1 MYVVDVIND
10 VDASGQPSV
19 ARYLA
24 RVTSKHVYENKGK
37 MCAYNNQ
44 TWQAVLRHD
53 RPTHPPTTTDSIA
66 GAAAPLKK
74 ESSFCSAVLEYIPP
88 LV

>member
-1 MYVVDVIND
+1 MYVVDVIDD

-37 MCAYNNQ
+37 MCAYKSRLGK
-44 TWQAVLRHD
+44 A
-53 RPTHPPTTTDSIA
+53 
-66 GAAAPLKK
+66 
-74 ESSFCSAVLEYIPP
+74 C
-88 LV
+88 

>member
-37 MCAYNNQ
+37 MCAYKSRLGKPC
-44 TWQAVLRHD
+44 WDAGRHTTD
-53 RPTHPPTTTDSIA
+53 RPTDPPTTTDSIA
-66 GAAAPLKK
+66 GAACTAQK
-74 ESSFCSAVLEYIPP
+74 S
-88 LV
+88 

>member
-10 VDASGQPSV
+10 VDASWQPSV

-37 MCAYNNQ
+37 MCAYKSRLGKPC
-44 TWQAVLRHD
+44 WDAAD
-53 RPTHPPTTTDSIA
+53 RPTDPPTHDYRLDCWS
-66 GAAAPLKK
+66 GLHRSKM
-74 ESSFCSAVLEYIPP
+74 FIP
-88 LV
+88 